1 MNKQQKKERLEKI
14 KELHFIRKMTLADT
28 ADILNVSLKT
38 VHRYALKIREEMV
51 SQVKEINLDKYI
63 SERLLEYH
71 KIIENW
77 WRIYDSSQDE
87 KLKNSV
93 LNNVHKAQCDFTDE
107 MQRLG
112 ALPKQVERI
121 EAQIDIGRML
131 DKISKFRK
139 KKNE

>member
-51 SQVKEINLDKYI
+51 SQVKEINLEKYI